1 MPSKANNPLLFHP
14 MKQSRLAARTDKN
27 APHDAESVNAEL
39 LTRAGFVKKE
49 MAGVYSFL
57 PLGFRVLQKIEQIIR
72 EEMDS
77 VGAQEG
83 LMPVLTPRENWV
95 KTGRADVEI
104 GYTPTDNTILS
115 WSHEEM
121 VTPIAKDIVRS
132 YRDLPLC
139 LYHIQAKFR
148 NEPRAKSGLL
158 RGREFLMKD
167 AYSFHADQA
176 DFEEYYE
183 QMAAAYFRVFERCG
197 LKSYRIQA
205 GGGDFTEKLS
215 DEFSVIAECGE
226 DTMIYCA
233 ECGFAQNTEVAGK
246 LTKGGACP
254 KCGATLDQAK
264 CIEVGNIFDLG
275 CKFSEAFNFTFAD
288 EAGKN
293 RPIIMGCYG
302 IGVSRLVG
310 TIVEASHDDNGMIW
324 PKSVAPFQIH
334 VLSLKEDDTAAKIV
348 YDLIDEGYEVL
359 FDERNESPGK
369 KFADADLFGFPMRIV
384 VSKRSLEQES
394 VEVKIR
400 ATGETK
406 LVPISQL
413 AHTVW
418 DFFTID
424 SAEG

>member
-1 MPSKANNPLLFHP
+1 
-14 MKQSRLAARTDKN
+14 MKQSHLAARTDKN

-57 PLGFRVLQKIEQIIR
+57 PLGFRVLRKIEQIIR
-72 EEMDS
+72 EEMNA

-95 KTGRADVEI
+95 KTGRATVDI
-104 GYTPTDNTILS
+104 GYTPTENTILS

-121 VTPIAKDIVRS
+121 VTPIAKDLVRS

-158 RGREFLMKD
+158 RGREFIMKD
-167 AYSFHADQA
+167 AYSFHANQE
-176 DFEEYYE
+176 DFEAYYE
-183 QMAAAYFRVFERCG
+183 QMAHAYFRVFERCG
-197 LKSYRIQA
+197 LRAYRIQA
-205 GGGDFTEKLS
+205 GGGDFTDKFS
-215 DEFSVIAECGE
+215 DEFSVIAKCGE
-226 DTMIYCA
+226 DTMIFC
-233 ECGFAQNTEVAGK
+233 EKCGFAQNTEVAGT
-246 LTKGGACP
+246 LTKGSDCP
-254 KCGATLDQAK
+254 KCSAKLDETK

-275 CKFSEAFNFTFAD
+275 TKFSEAFDFRFAD
-288 EAGKN
+288 AEGKN
-293 RPIIMGCYG
+293 QPVIMGCYG

-310 TIVEASHDDNGMIW
+310 TIVEASSDENGMIW
-324 PKSVAPFQIH
+324 PHSVAPFHLHI
-334 VLSLKEDDTAAKIV
+334 LSLKEDETAEKIV
-348 YDLIDEGYEVL
+348 ADLEQEGYEVL

-369 KFADADLFGFPMRIV
+369 KFADSDLFGIPMRVV
-384 VSKRSLEQES
+384 VSKRSLEQDS

-406 LVPISQL
+406 LVLMSEL
-413 AHTVW
+413 AQTVE
-418 DFFTID
+418 DFFA
-424 SAEG
+424 SKK